1 MSNNAAYSIHSSI
14 YSLLLSLIIGL
25 MLLKLCMLI
34 NNYSYNNLSN
44 KGVRIALRSKVDS
57 ALITGIAII
66 DAIIP
71 IGRGQRQLIL
81 GNRYTG
87 KTYII
92 ITTIIS
98 NAPQNLLASNYSIGT
113 RRLFSIYIAINHNLS
128 KMSKIIS
135 LLVKIE

>member
-1 MSNNAAYSIHSSI
+1 
-14 YSLLLSLIIGL
+14 
-25 MLLKLCMLI
+25 
-34 NNYSYNNLSN
+34 
-44 KGVRIALRSKVDS
+44 
-57 ALITGIAII
+57 LITGIAII

-113 RRLFSIYIAINHNLS
+113 RRLFSIYCVDNVIALELGIRN
-128 KMSKIIS
+128 
-135 LLVKIE
+135 

>member
-1 MSNNAAYSIHSSI
+1 
-14 YSLLLSLIIGL
+14 
-25 MLLKLCMLI
+25 MLI